1 MTFGGITPANPAAL
15 WGLLALPAL
24 VAVHFFQQ
32 RSRRVELSTRFLIE
46 ALEPESRGG
55 RTWERFRGSRAF
67 WLQVLATLL
76 AVWVLAEPR
85 WRRADSTQTVVF
97 VLDDAVALRAAEGE
111 ARAAT
116 LALMG
121 EAARAAARTEW
132 VLLTS
137 DPRRPALYRG
147 PDRRG
152 VEAALVAWR
161 PALGTH
167 DYVPALR
174 LGRGLAGPGGLC
186 WFITDRESKVPA
198 DQAALGVGRALAN
211 AGFAGGEVRR
221 EADGGRT
228 WRAVV
233 KNHSGEAQRRAWWI
247 ETAAGP
253 GERRTVE
260 LAPDAVVELSGVW
273 PAEAERAV
281 LRLEPDGFDAD
292 DMLPLVRPEP
302 KRLSARVGVGGET
315 GEFFRRL
322 LRGVEGLEV
331 GASVSAVLRVV
342 EEDGAW
348 ATPPGPAVVL
358 AAAKT
363 GADGAAPAERKLV
376 RAPVVA
382 ERHPLVDALNW
393 QGLLG
398 PGAAGLKM
406 NAGDEGL
413 LWQEEAPL
421 AWLRPGAEGRRQL
434 VLNLE
439 WAAGNAGRLPATV
452 LLLRRYAEEVR
463 DAQAGVR
470 AANFDANGRVEIA
483 EADRAGAGAAAEW
496 SVVTEA
502 GARRAVEPAE
512 LAVLRAPGEAGF
524 FEVRRGK
531 EVLVRGAAQFADAR
545 QGDFRGAG
553 RFRRE
558 PPAGES
564 DAARARNTRGDPLAA
579 IWLAL
584 AGAAL
589 LWSWWPG
596 KAGASEAWPQS
607 RPGGTQANAR
617 KAQAAKTAEA
627 RA

>member
-1 MTFGGITPANPAAL
+1 MNLGGITLANPAAL

-32 RSRRVELSTRFLIE
+32 RSRRVELSTRFLVD
-46 ALEPESRGG
+46 LLDPESRGG
-55 RTWERFRGSRAF
+55 RTWERFRASRVF
-67 WLQVLATLL
+67 WLQVLAASL

-85 WRRADSTQTVVF
+85 WARADSVQTVVL
-97 VLDDAVALRAAEGE
+97 VLDDAVAMRAVADE

-116 LALMG
+116 RALMA
-121 EAARAAARTEW
+121 ETARGAARTEW
-132 VLLTS
+132 VLMTS

-147 PDRRG
+147 PDRAR
-152 VEAALVAWR
+152 VEAALAAWR

-167 DYVPALR
+167 DYEPALR
-174 LGRGLAGPGGLC
+174 LGRGLAGAGGVC
-186 WFITDRESKVPA
+186 WFITDRENKVPA

-221 EADGGRT
+221 GETGGRT

-247 ETAAGP
+247 ETGANAS
-253 GERRTVE
+253 ERRLVE
-260 LAPDAVVELSGVW
+260 LGPDAVVELSGAW

-292 DMLPLVRPEP
+292 DALPLVRPEP

-322 LRGVEGLEV
+322 LRGIEGVEV
-331 GASVSAVLRVV
+331 GASVSATLRVV
-342 EEDGAW
+342 EEDGAA
-348 ATPPGPAVVL
+348 ATSPGPAVVL
-358 AAAKT
+358 AAVKT
-363 GADGAAPAERKLV
+363 GAEGAEPAERKLV

-382 ERHPLVDALNW
+382 ERHALVDGLNW

-406 NAGDEGL
+406 AADDEGL
-413 LWQEEAPL
+413 LWQAETPL
-421 AWLRPGAEGRRQL
+421 VWLRPGAGGRRQL

-452 LLLRRYAEEVR
+452 LLLRRYAETVR
-463 DAQAGVR
+463 DAQPGSR

-483 EADRAGAGAAAEW
+483 EADRSGAHAVAEW
-496 SVVTEA
+496 SMVTAA
-502 GARRAVEPAE
+502 GARRGVDAAE
-512 LAVLRAPGEAGF
+512 LVVLRAPEEAGF
-524 FEVRRGK
+524 FEVHRAD
-531 EVLVRGAAQFADAR
+531 EMLVRGAAQFADAR
-545 QGDFRGAG
+545 QGDFREAG

-564 DAARARNTRGDPLAA
+564 DATRARNTQGDSLAA
-579 IWLAL
+579 VWLAL

-596 KAGASEAWPQS
+596 IGPRSDAKKSEKK
-607 RPGGTQANAR
+607 RT
-617 KAQAAKTAEA
+617 EV